1 MTFEFCYDIAE
12 YMSKV
17 NRGKFTPRE
26 LAIAAYEYKC
36 DWTDS
41 LRIHNATCGLVG
53 LIAILKENANEG
65 DDEAKEILEEIKYD
79 CAKWKIKLEV

>member
-12 YMSKV
+12 YMNEV
-17 NRGKFTPRE
+17 YRGKFTPRE

-36 DWTDS
+36 AWMDS
-41 LRIHNATCGLVG
+41 LRIHKATYGLVE

-65 DDEAKEILEEIKYD
+65 DDEAKEILEEIEYSIK
-79 CAKWKIKLEV
+79 KWKIEV

>member
-36 DWTDS
+36 DWVDS
-41 LRIHNATCGLVG
+41 LKIHNATCGLVG
-53 LIAILKENANEG
+53 LITILKENANEG
-65 DDEAKEILEEIKYD
+65 DDEAKEILEEIEYSMNKR
-79 CAKWKIKLEV
+79 KIRR